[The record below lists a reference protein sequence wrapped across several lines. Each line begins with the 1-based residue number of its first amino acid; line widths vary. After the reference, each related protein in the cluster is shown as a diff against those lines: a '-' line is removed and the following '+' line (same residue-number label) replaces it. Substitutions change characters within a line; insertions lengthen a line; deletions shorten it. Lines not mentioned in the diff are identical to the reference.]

1 MHSAST
7 RSSLY
12 QWALVAAFIVT
23 ISVYWP
29 GLRGG
34 FLFDDYPNIVDNRGI
49 QPHDAGVASLVRA
62 ALSSPASDFKRP
74 LASLSFAAN
83 YITTGLDPYW
93 MKFTN
98 LLIHL
103 LNGLLVF
110 LLARA
115 LLQAA
120 LSRGLTSTI
129 GATVLRVAT
138 KPAPLEG
145 IATKVAPAIADPAF
159 ERDSSE
165 SSKPL
170 SIVATLIA
178 AGWMLLPINL
188 SGVLYVV
195 QRMESLANLF
205 VLLGLIGYVTGRR
218 RMLDDPSAY
227 TRGFI
232 LCLISITVPMLIGVL
247 AKETAVMLPL
257 YALLIEWMLFR
268 FRKPPETSDA
278 SKEAITKEQR
288 RDIRITSLF
297 LLVLALPM
305 VMGLAWLLP
314 GLLRPETWAVRDF
327 TLNTRLL
334 SEARIIVDYIV
345 WTLMPTPGALSF
357 YHDDFHISSGLLA
370 PWSTLASIVFLAALI
385 ALMLWLRT
393 RQPVTALGI
402 ALFLGCQLLTGT
414 ILPLELIYEHR
425 NYFASFG
432 LLLAIMPLLAV
443 PPMTPFA
450 LPRYTLLIGLMLC
463 WTTLTALTAHA
474 WGNSLRL
481 AEDLASRAPLSPRA
495 QYELGRTYII
505 YSNYDPASPFTTLA
519 HAPLEQAA
527 ALPGSSILP
536 EQALIFM
543 NARMRL
549 PLKDAWWSSMVAKLR
564 AHRPGVQDE
573 SSLAALTQCAR
584 EQRCDLPRDRM
595 MESFMAALDHTHP
608 SARLLATYG
617 DYAWNV
623 LDDYVLG
630 VRMTKEAVETSPN
643 EPVYQIT
650 LIRMLLAQG
659 RIDDADQAL
668 RRLQPLNIGGRL
680 NVDLN
685 ELRLRMIKTPPG

>member
-1 MHSAST
+1 MRSASN
-7 RSSLY
+7 RSPLY
-12 QWALVAAFIVT
+12 QWVLVAAFIVT
-23 ISVYWP
+23 TSVYWP

-120 LSRGLTSTI
+120 LSRGLTPTVE
-129 GATVLRVAT
+129 ATALRVAT
-138 KPAPLEG
+138 KPAPIEG
-145 IATKVAPAIADPAF
+145 IATEVAPATADPAF
-159 ERDSSE
+159 ERNSSE
-165 SSKPL
+165 SSKHE
-170 SIVATLIA
+170 SVVATLIA

-205 VLLGLIGYVTGRR
+205 VLLGLIGYVAGRR
-218 RMLDDPSAY
+218 RMLGDPSAY
-227 TRGFI
+227 TRGLI
-232 LCLISITVPMLIGVL
+232 LCLISITVPVVIGVL

-257 YALLIEWMLFR
+257 YALLIEWTLFR
-268 FRKPPETSDA
+268 FRKPPETSNTSEECIA
-278 SKEAITKEQR
+278 KEQQ

-370 PWSTLASIVFLAALI
+370 PWSTLASVVFLTALI
-385 ALMLWLRT
+385 ALMLCLRT
-393 RQPVTALGI
+393 RQPMTALGI

-443 PPMTPFA
+443 PRTTPFA

-463 WTTLTALTAHA
+463 WTALTAFTA
-474 WGNSLRL
+474 YTWGNPLRL

-505 YSNYDPASPFTTLA
+505 YSNYDPTSPFTTLA

-543 NARMRL
+543 SARMRL
-549 PLKDAWWSSMVAKLR
+549 PLKDTWWNSMIAKLR
-564 AHRPGVQDE
+564 ARRPGVQDE

-584 EQRCDLPRDRM
+584 EQRCDLPQDRM
-595 MESFMAALDHTHP
+595 MESFMAALGHAHP

-623 LDDYVLG
+623 LDDHALG
-630 VRMTKEAVETSPN
+630 VRMTMEAVETSPN
-643 EPVYQIT
+643 EPAYQIT

-659 RIDDADQAL
+659 RMGDADQAL
-668 RRLQPLNIGGRL
+668 QRLQALNIGGRL
-680 NVDLN
+680 NVDMN
-685 ELRLRMIKTPPG
+685 ELRLRLTKTPPG